1 MNLYCDPKIKLM
13 NGTFELLTLVFLIN
27 QYLKC
32 NMIAMQ
38 KPLNTRQ
45 SFNKKNAL
53 NNSKLNCYC
62 LNDF

>member
-45 SFNKKNAL
+45 SFNKKKCIKQFKI
-53 NNSKLNCYC
+53 KLQ
-62 LNDF
+62 LSQ